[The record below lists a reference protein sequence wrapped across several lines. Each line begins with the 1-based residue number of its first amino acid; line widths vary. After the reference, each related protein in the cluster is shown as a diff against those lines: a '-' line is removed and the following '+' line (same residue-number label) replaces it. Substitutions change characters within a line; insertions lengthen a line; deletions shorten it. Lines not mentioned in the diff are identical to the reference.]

1 MFDLTNLMKTLP
13 YLIFFS
19 FPLKKKMYHST
30 TITFTIA
37 IFSCVFFLAIYSSL
51 KHYFGNSP
59 LLRLFLSL
67 IFMLITALILF
78 ATLNVSFFT
87 ILFLVLFC
95 RNYTDIII
103 LLSHT
108 LLPVIPSG
116 CRFLSISGLQW
127 LLFLLTVPVVYLLF
141 VKFLVPVVEKSEHL
155 FFWKYL
161 WLLPGYYY
169 AVYRLA
175 IDPNCIKNPSMNLSL
190 FRQLSAFWTAIVC
203 ISYFFIFQVMSET
216 LKSAQ
221 LKEQL
226 YFTGILAQMQK
237 EQYVMLQNNTEETRK
252 NRHDLK
258 QQLIVIKSCLEQGAT
273 DQAMNYLSQCVEQ
286 YSSHGERYCEN
297 YAVDSIIR
305 YYADMARS
313 NGILTEVSAV
323 LPSSMEIPEL
333 DFCTLL
339 GNLMLNAVEACKRQV
354 TGDKFIILRLAPSS
368 SRILIMTVS
377 NTYDGEIKLKNG
389 AFLSSKRDSEGI
401 GTASARSLAE
411 KYNSTLNY
419 SYNGKIFE
427 ASLMFLVPDK
437 THAE

>member
-1 MFDLTNLMKTLP
+1 MYLSTAVTL
-13 YLIFFS
+13 
-19 FPLKKKMYHST
+19 
-30 TITFTIA
+30 TIA
-37 IFSCVFFLAIYSSL
+37 IFSSIFFLTIYSSL
-51 KHYFGNSP
+51 THHYGDTP
-59 LLRLFLSL
+59 LIRLCFSL
-67 IFMLITALILF
+67 VFMLITSLILF
-78 ATLNVSFFT
+78 GTLNVSFFT
-87 ILFLVLFC
+87 ILFLVLLC

-103 LLSHT
+103 LVSHA
-108 LLPVIPSG
+108 LIPPFSEGCSFLP
-116 CRFLSISGLQW
+116 LSGLQW
-127 LLFLLTVPVVYLLF
+127 LLFLLTMPFVYLLF
-141 VKFLVPVVEKSEHL
+141 VKFLVPVVERSEHL

-161 WLLPGYYY
+161 WLLPCYYY

-175 IDPNCIKNPSMNLSL
+175 IDPNCIKNPSMDSAL
-190 FRQLSAFWTAIVC
+190 FRQLAAFWTTVVC

-226 YFTGILAQMQK
+226 YFSGILTQMQK
-237 EQYVMLQNNTEETRK
+237 EQYTMLQKNTEETRK

-258 QQLIVIKSCLEQGAT
+258 HQLIVIKSCLEQGSIG
-273 DQAMNYLSQCVEQ
+273 QAMDFLSQCVEQ
-286 YSSHGERYCEN
+286 YSSHGERFCEN

-305 YYADMARS
+305 YYVDMARS

-323 LPSSMEIPEL
+323 LPASMEIPEL

-354 TGDKFIILRLAPSS
+354 KGDKFMILRMAPSS

-377 NTYDGEIKLKNG
+377 NTYDGDIKLKNG
-389 AFLSSKRDSEGI
+389 AFLSSKRGSEGI
-401 GTASARSLAE
+401 GTVSARSLAE

-427 ASLMFLVPDK
+427 ASLMFLVPDRPQAK
-437 THAE
+437 S